1 MRIQR
6 NKNSNGEVQWDT
18 KKPSKI
24 DTNYLS
30 IDISELS
37 DKHFNY
43 KILAIMSLYSTP
55 QNGHMVLNRDVLF
68 DYTNEIEQLSN
79 LKLNTILRSIRKL
92 AVKDNLVKQ
101 YRDELGYMY
110 YSITTNQCVSIN
122 KDILKQLINIGDNNL
137 IKTYLFLLSQCSK
150 FEKKAI
156 PNQLITQNIGLS
168 PTSNNSLQAITN
180 STNKLNELGLIQKTR
195 QTFMDNGM
203 PKTFNKYLIL

>member
-6 NKNSNGEVQWDT
+6 NKNSNGEVQWNT

-30 IDISELS
+30 IDVSKLS

-43 KILAIMSLYSTP
+43 KTLAIMSLYSTP
-55 QNGHMVLNRDVLF
+55 QNGHMLLNRDVLF
-68 DYTNEIEQLSN
+68 DHDNEIEQLSN
-79 LKLNTILRSIRKL
+79 LKMNTILRSIRKL
-92 AVKDNLVKQ
+92 AVKDDLVKQ

-110 YSITTNQCVSIN
+110 YSIATNQCVRVN
-122 KDILKQLINIGDNNL
+122 KNTLKQLINMGDNNL

-150 FEKKAI
+150 FEKKVI
-156 PNQLITQNIGLS
+156 TNQLITQNIGLS
-168 PTSNNSLQAITN
+168 PTSNNSMQAITN

-195 QTFMDNGM
+195 QTFMDNGT